1 MQSDSAGQAV
11 AIAWNRETAQAP
23 WTRRDSMGW
32 AVFQDKMWFLGG
44 FIPTRVNDVWSSS
57 DGVNWEEV
65 TPAAPWAARNLP
77 CTLVYD
83 DKIWIFAG
91 ADNPHVSYNDVWC
104 SADGKHWEAATLDAP
119 WGKRSAASAVVFDGR
134 MWLFGGF
141 DIAKFH
147 HYQDVWT
154 SIDGK
159 NWDLVEEHA
168 PWSARSM
175 QTSVVFDGKM
185 WLMGGGVYNTNYPY
199 NTVVNH
205 NDVWCTTDGKSWEM
219 VAVAAAWQERRFHA
233 SAVYDDK
240 MWIIGGHTHGNRN
253 DVWFSSDGAN
263 WVEAKG
269 DPIWPIR
276 HAPVCL
282 DLPGQ
287 TVGDRRLWR
296 HPLQRRVVVSAIMGM
311 QITAGPYL
319 QNVARDAI
327 TIMWHTDEPA
337 TSLVEYEKSARL
349 GWSAYVGR
357 PEPTYPCRIEE

>member
-1 MQSDSAGQAV
+1 MQKGHTHSRAPSLFLEPTHRLNAENRCSSRKSNQSDIVFADIAIDATTQPEQERTPMPSDSAGQAV
-11 AIAWNRETAQAP
+11 AIAWKQETAEAP
-23 WTRRDSMGW
+23 CTRRDSMGW

-57 DGVNWEEV
+57 DGVNWEEA

-83 DKIWIFAG
+83 DKLWIFAG

-119 WGKRSAASAVVFDGR
+119 WGKRSAASAVIFDGR

-154 SIDGK
+154 STDGK

-185 WLMGGGVYNTNYPY
+185 WLMGGGVYNTNYPN

-205 NDVWCTTDGKSWEM
+205 NDVWCTTDGKTWEM

-253 DVWFSSDGAN
+253 DVWFSADGAN
-263 WVEAKG
+263 WVEAVG

-282 DLPGQ
+282 TYRDKLWLIGGF
-287 TVGDRRLWR
+287 GDTLYNDVWSY
-296 HPLQRRVVVSAIMGM
+296 QR
-311 QITAGPYL
+311 
-319 QNVARDAI
+319 
-327 TIMWHTDEPA
+327 
-337 TSLVEYEKSARL
+337 
-349 GWSAYVGR
+349 
-357 PEPTYPCRIEE
+357 